1 MTWLSRWR
9 LLFVLVA
16 WLTVLHAA
24 VFHLWLAP
32 RMVLHPW
39 LLTQGFVNY
48 RDIVDQHEVGLPIV
62 LSLLLRIV
70 NDPAALIKWTFI
82 GLLVATMCLV
92 YLAGRCTF
100 GENTGR
106 VAALFFTVW
115 VPVIHEGRLWY
126 ETVMAPLYVG
136 AYALWPGDLRTSPM
150 RVIGAG
156 TVVGVAVTVKQHAW
170 AVVAL
175 YTLWAVGA
183 IMLSHGSARPRLRL
197 AGLFWLGLAVPV
209 TAYASYIVTSG
220 LLREYVKWAWVHNL
234 GFPALAGKAPTV
246 TDLIMLAA
254 LSAPVGALLLG
265 TIRTVRDDGT
275 SAPTDAFLIA
285 MALVASVTAYPH
297 FARLHLMA
305 ALPFLS
311 IIFARSVTIFLD
323 PAHEPD
329 RIRWRLSKPPYGLI
343 CLILLVGALGHAS
356 QRLAR
361 AGPQRLIA
369 YDELIPIAKRLAA
382 VTSRDERVLVFP
394 DDEGTSNIYVLSQ
407 RLPPGFWAYVYPW
420 YMTDEVMR
428 KIMDR
433 LEADRVRVVVYFPD
447 RRVNGRQF
455 ADYAG
460 PLLAYIQQHYEQTES
475 LPWEGGT
482 AYVMTRR

>member
-1 MTWLSRWR
+1 MTGLSRWR
-9 LLFVLVA
+9 LLLVLVA
-16 WLTVLHAA
+16 WLTVLHAS
-24 VFHLWLAP
+24 VVHLVLVP

-39 LLTQGFVNY
+39 LLTQGFVSY

-92 YLAGRCTF
+92 YLAGRCIS
-100 GENTGR
+100 GDNTAHA
-106 VAALFFTVW
+106 AALLFTVW

-126 ETVMAPLYVG
+126 ENVMAPLYVA
-136 AYALWPGDLRTSPM
+136 AYALWPGDLSTSPM

-156 TVVGVAVTVKQHAW
+156 TMVGVAVTVKQHAW

-175 YTLWAVGA
+175 YTLWAVGVP
-183 IMLSHGSARPRLRL
+183 MLSHGSARPRLRL

-209 TAYASYIVTSG
+209 TTYASYIVTSG
-220 LLREYVKWAWVHNL
+220 VLREYVKWAWVHNL
-234 GFPALAGKAPTV
+234 EFPALAGKTPSV
-246 TDLIMLAA
+246 TDLVTLAA
-254 LSAPVGALLLG
+254 LSAPVAALLLA
-265 TIRTVRDDGT
+265 TIRTVRDGGT

-285 MALVASVTAYPH
+285 IALAASVTAYP
-297 FARLHLMA
+297 RYEPSHLMA
-305 ALPFLS
+305 ALPLLS
-311 IIFARSVTIFLD
+311 IIFARSVTIFSD
-323 PAHEPD
+323 PVHESEL
-329 RIRWRLSKPPYGLI
+329 IRWRLSKPAYGLI
-343 CLILLVGALGHAS
+343 CLILLIGALGPAY

-361 AGPQRLIA
+361 AGPQRLIG

-382 VTSRDERVLVFP
+382 GTSRNERVLVFP
-394 DDEGTSNIYVLSQ
+394 DVESTSNIYVLSQ

-447 RRVNGRQF
+447 RGLDGRQL

-460 PLLAYIQQHYEQTES
+460 PLLAYIQQHYEQSES
-475 LPWEGGT
+475 LPWDGGT
-482 AYVMTRR
+482 AYVMIRR

>member
-1 MTWLSRWR
+1 MNWLSRWY
-9 LLFVLVA
+9 LLLVLVA
-16 WLTVLHAA
+16 CLTASHAA
-24 VFHLWLAP
+24 VGHLALVP

-39 LLTQGFVNY
+39 LLTQGFVSY
-48 RDIVDQHEVGLPIV
+48 RDIVDQHEAGLPIV

-70 NDPAALIKWTFI
+70 SDPAALIKWTFI
-82 GLLVATMCLV
+82 GLLVATTCLV

-106 VAALFFTVW
+106 AATLFFTVW
-115 VPVIHEGRLWY
+115 VPIIHQERLWY
-126 ETVMAPLYVG
+126 ENVLAPLYVS

-156 TVVGVAVTVKQHAW
+156 TVVGVAVAVKQHAW

-175 YTLWAVGA
+175 YTLWAVGLT
-183 IMLSHGSARPRLRL
+183 MLCHGSARPRFRL

-220 LLREYVKWAWVHNL
+220 VLAEYVKWAWVHNL
-234 GFPALAGKAPTV
+234 GFPALAGKAPTG
-246 TDLIMLAA
+246 TDLVTLAA

-265 TIRTVRDDGT
+265 TIRTVQDGAT
-275 SAPTDAFLIA
+275 SAPRDAFLIT
-285 MALVASVTAYPH
+285 MALAASVTAYPR
-297 FARLHLMA
+297 FERLHLMA
-305 ALPFLS
+305 TLPLLS
-311 IIFARSVTIFLD
+311 VIFARSMTIFLD
-323 PAHEPD
+323 AAYTPE
-329 RIRWRLSKPPYGLI
+329 RIRWRLSKPAYDLI
-343 CLILLVGALGHAS
+343 CLILLFGALGYTS

-407 RLPPGFWAYVYPW
+407 RLPPGFWTYVYPW
-420 YMTDEVMR
+420 YITDEVVR

-447 RRVNGRQF
+447 RGVDSKQF
-455 ADYAG
+455 AE
-460 PLLAYIQQHYEQTES
+460 LLAYIQQHYEQTES
-475 LPWEGGT
+475 LPWKGGT

>member
-1 MTWLSRWR
+1 MTWLSRWH
-9 LLFVLVA
+9 LLLVLVA
-16 WLTVLHAA
+16 YLTVLHAA
-24 VFHLWLAP
+24 VFHLVLVP

-39 LLTQGFVNY
+39 LLTQGFVSY

-70 NDPAALIKWTFI
+70 NDPAALTKWTFI
-82 GLLVATMCLV
+82 SLLVATMCLV
-92 YLAGRCTF
+92 YLAGRGTF

-106 VAALFFTVW
+106 AAALFFTVW

-126 ETVMAPLYVG
+126 ETVLAPLYVG
-136 AYALWPGDLRTSPM
+136 AYALWPSDLRTSPM
-150 RVIGAG
+150 RVIAAG

-183 IMLSHGSARPRLRL
+183 TRLSHGSARPRLRL

-220 LLREYVKWAWVHNL
+220 VLREYVKWAWVHNL

-246 TDLIMLAA
+246 TDLVTLAA
-254 LSAPVGALLLG
+254 LSAPVGALLLR
-265 TIRTVRDDGT
+265 TIRTVRDGRT
-275 SAPTDAFLIA
+275 STPRDAFLIA
-285 MALVASVTAYPH
+285 MALAASVTAYPR
-297 FARLHLMA
+297 FERVHLMA
-305 ALPFLS
+305 ALPLLS

-323 PAHEPD
+323 PAHEPE
-329 RIRWRLSKPPYGLI
+329 RIRWRLSKPAYGLI
-343 CLILLVGALGHAS
+343 CLILLVGAVGRPAY

-361 AGPQRLIA
+361 AGPQRLID

-382 VTSRDERVLVFP
+382 ITSRDERVLVFP

-407 RLPPGFWAYVYPW
+407 RLPPGFWTYVYPW
-420 YMTDEVMR
+420 YMTDEAVR

-433 LEADRVRVVVYFPD
+433 LKADRVRIVVYFPD
-447 RRVNGRQF
+447 RGVDSKQF
-455 ADYAG
+455 AE
-460 PLLAYIQQHYEQTES
+460 LLAYIHQHYEQTES
-475 LPWEGGT
+475 LPWKGGT

>member
-9 LLFVLVA
+9 LFLALVA

-24 VFHLWLAP
+24 VFHLVLVP

-39 LLTQGFVNY
+39 LLTQGFVGY

-82 GLLVATMCLV
+82 GLLVATMFLV

-106 VAALFFTVW
+106 AAALFFTAC
-115 VPVIHEGRLWY
+115 VPVIHQGRLWY
-126 ETVMAPLYVG
+126 ENVMAPLYVG

-156 TVVGVAVTVKQHAW
+156 TVVGVTVTVKQHAW

-183 IMLSHGSARPRLRL
+183 AMLSPGSARARLKL

-220 LLREYVKWAWVHNL
+220 VLREYVKWAWVHNL

-246 TDLIMLAA
+246 TDLVILAA
-254 LSAPVGALLLG
+254 LSAPVGVLLLG
-265 TIRTVRDDGT
+265 TIRTVRDGGT
-275 SAPTDAFLIA
+275 WAPTDAFLIA
-285 MALVASVTAYPH
+285 MALAASVTAYPR
-297 FARLHLMA
+297 FERWHLMA
-305 ALPFLS
+305 AFPLLS
-311 IIFARSVTIFLD
+311 IIFARSVTILSD
-323 PAHEPD
+323 PAKEPE
-329 RIRWRLSKPPYGLI
+329 RRWPLSRHAYGLI
-343 CLILLVGALGHAS
+343 CLILLVGALGHAG

-361 AGPQRLIA
+361 AGPQRLIG
-369 YDELIPIAKRLAA
+369 YDELIPVAKRLAA

-394 DDEGTSNIYVLSQ
+394 DDEGTSNIYLLSQ
-407 RLPPGFWAYVYPW
+407 RLPPGFWTYLASW

-447 RRVNGRQF
+447 RAVDSRQV
-455 ADYAG
+455 AE
-460 PLLAYIQQHYEQTES
+460 LLAYIQQHYEQTES

-482 AYVMTRR
+482 AYLMTRR